1 MIRKLAL
8 SAGFALVASTGFAG
22 NPVEGGWK
30 TSLDD
35 NGNYG
40 HIEVTPC
47 GEAFCGILVKSFD
60 GSGKAMA
67 SDNIGK
73 RIIWDMK
80 PAAEGSYDSGKIWSP
95 DRDKTY
101 ASKMQL
107 NGDSLAVQG
116 CVMFICRDG
125 GTWTRVK

>member
-1 MIRKLAL
+1 MIKELAFTVVFAMAA
-8 SAGFALVASTGFAG
+8 SAAFAG
-22 NPVEGGWK
+22 NPVEGIWQ
-30 TSLDD
+30 TSVDD

-40 HIEVTPC
+40 HIEVKPC
-47 GEAFCGILVKSFD
+47 GDAFCGVLIKSFD
-60 GSGKAMA
+60 GSGKALA

-101 ASKMQL
+101 ASKLQL
-107 NGDSLAVQG
+107 SGDSLAVQG